1 MLVFWNGART
11 GSTDGLIKNL
21 QPWKG
26 SQERI
31 TTSLLFKHVF
41 NSSMWQYNWNLS
53 LIYIAKFQRQIKNLP
68 YSFPFTGDRFDLKI
82 NRLDNIPMIFRIF
95 FSRKDSPLE
104 REWKKNPTISEF
116 FTRFSGRGKSS
127 LRDYRIKNILDYE
140 KKEKKKE
147 KIVEVKTK
155 GRADERKRERGKRAL
170 FREGGSSANR
180 WPAKTRGRREQ
191 EKAPDE
197 RIRPALE
204 RKNVTVIRP
213 QGEEKLAVAASHWPE
228 PRRRRSER
236 SPIPVRL
243 DEPLER
249 ERPVSFSLSPFS
261 PPLALPLATPH
272 FILYS
277 LRSAAPLPSLR
288 TGPGKLP
295 RTIFR
300 NGKIFSLGLENTR
313 RGIDSIKLGVTFSR
327 GKR

>member
-1 MLVFWNGART
+1 MDSIIYRWFLEFFFRAKTHRWNE
-11 GSTDGLIKNL
+11 NE
-21 QPWKG
+21 Q
-26 SQERI
+26 
-31 TTSLLFKHVF
+31 
-41 NSSMWQYNWNLS
+41 
-53 LIYIAKFQRQIKNLP
+53 
-68 YSFPFTGDRFDLKI
+68 
-82 NRLDNIPMIFRIF
+82 
-95 FSRKDSPLE
+95 
-104 REWKKNPTISEF
+104 KNPTISEF

-140 KKEKKKE
+140 RKEKKKE

-155 GRADERKRERGKRAL
+155 GRADEREREREEGFVPWRRL
-170 FREGGSSANR
+170 VRESVACEDERQKGA
-180 WPAKTRGRREQ
+180 

-300 NGKIFSLGLENTR
+300 NGNSSLSGWRTR
-313 RGIDSIKLGVTFSR
+313 VAGSTR
-327 GKR
+327 

>member
-1 MLVFWNGART
+1 MD
-11 GSTDGLIKNL
+11 SI
-21 QPWKG
+21 
-26 SQERI
+26 
-31 TTSLLFKHVF
+31 
-41 NSSMWQYNWNLS
+41 
-53 LIYIAKFQRQIKNLP
+53 IYRWFLE
-68 YSFPFTGDRFDLKI
+68 F
-82 NRLDNIPMIFRIF
+82 F

-104 REWKKNPTISEF
+104 REWKKKNSTISEF

-140 KKEKKKE
+140 RKEKKKE

-155 GRADERKRERGKRAL
+155 GRADERKREREEDFVPWRRL
-170 FREGGSSANR
+170 VRESVACEDERQKGA
-180 WPAKTRGRREQ
+180 

-300 NGKIFSLGLENTR
+300 NGNSSLSGWRTHDRLDKTR
-313 RGIDSIKLGVTFSR
+313 CHVFKGKKVANASTKQRWSSRSRDAKMILKFERIIIIKGRRREFGFFPFFLRIIEIALNRNNCFAQGWEKFADKFYES
-327 GKR
+327 

>member
-140 KKEKKKE
+140 RKEKKKE

-191 EKAPDE
+191 RRLPTKGYVQPWSEK
-197 RIRPALE
+197 
-204 RKNVTVIRP
+204 T
-213 QGEEKLAVAASHWPE
+213 
-228 PRRRRSER
+228 
-236 SPIPVRL
+236 
-243 DEPLER
+243 
-249 ERPVSFSLSPFS
+249 
-261 PPLALPLATPH
+261 
-272 FILYS
+272 
-277 LRSAAPLPSLR
+277 
-288 TGPGKLP
+288 
-295 RTIFR
+295 
-300 NGKIFSLGLENTR
+300 
-313 RGIDSIKLGVTFSR
+313 
-327 GKR
+327 